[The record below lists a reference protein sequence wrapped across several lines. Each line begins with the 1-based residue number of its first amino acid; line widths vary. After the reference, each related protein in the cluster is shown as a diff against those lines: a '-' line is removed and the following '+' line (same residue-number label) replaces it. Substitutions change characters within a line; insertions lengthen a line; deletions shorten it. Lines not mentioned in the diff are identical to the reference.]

1 MALHMLGVLF
11 LWLIRVAIARSRG
24 VNEREG
30 GNDGL
35 VETKACSAI
44 LKKMVHIRDERGPRG
59 FFLRQCW
66 ASRKAHTSLEDT
78 D

>member
-44 LKKMVHIRDERGPRG
+44 LKKNGTYSRRTGSAR
-59 FFLRQCW
+59 FLFTPVLGEQK
-66 ASRKAHTSLEDT
+66 SPHFT
-78 D
+78 